1 VTNHKRNYERQAD
14 TWDEIKFFM
23 GRIFVPSHYCREL
36 YQRLQSLSQGTKS
49 VDEYFKEMKL
59 VMIQVNVKKDREATI
74 ARFMNCFNY
83 DIAHSVELYHYIEMK
98 EMMHMV
104 VKMEKQLKRKDTI
117 RQSQPL
123 DHLNPWKPN

>member
-1 VTNHKRNYERQAD
+1 MKSLMRS
-14 TWDEIKFFM
+14 IFM
-23 GRIFVPSHYCREL
+23 PSHFYREL
-36 YQRLQSLSQGTKS
+36 YQRFQSLSQGTKS

-74 ARFMNCFNY
+74 ARFMNCLNY

-104 VKMEKQLKRKDTI
+104 IKMEKQLK
-117 RQSQPL
+117 
-123 DHLNPWKPN
+123 